1 MSEFIANGFSRK
13 VSGLLRPLFFLFL
26 APVFCLSK
34 PLKINEESS
43 MPPART
49 EVPSQKKWNV
59 EALYSDARLWSEEL
73 SKAKG
78 QDLAPRWPE
87 LKAFRGRLGD
97 PLAMAQ
103 FLERYLSLDR
113 MLTKLA
119 TYAHLRMDEDLGN
132 DEFKRNFGLI
142 LILSHDFRLETS
154 WLEPEILALSDAEI
168 SHLMKEPSL
177 GLYKF
182 YFQRLLSMRP
192 HTLSSD
198 KEELVALAGKAM
210 DASAKAFQALNN
222 ADLTFRPA
230 IDSMG
235 NEHSLTNGTYA
246 TYIHSP
252 DRNLRKSTIVNLH
265 EGFSLHANT
274 LCELLQGNVQAHL
287 FQAKARQ
294 FPDCITAALLDKQ
307 IDPAVVRQLIAT
319 VRKGRALM
327 DEYLLLRKEALKLD
341 AVHVY
346 DLAAP
351 LVAPKEEKMTY
362 EQACQMVIESV
373 APLGAEYQQALR
385 KGLIEDRW
393 VDPFEN
399 ARKRSGA
406 YSSGCYDSMPYIL
419 MNFHGTL
426 YDTMTL
432 AHEAGHSMHSYFSRK
447 HQPYIYADYSIFV
460 AEVASTFNEQL
471 LMDHLMKKAKT
482 KSEKAYLLSD
492 QIDRIR
498 GTVIRQTLLAEFE
511 LKIHELA
518 EQGQPLTPKL
528 LNQIYIDLMRDYYGS
543 NLVID
548 PEIEI
553 EWARIPHFYSNF
565 YVYQYATGVSAAMA
579 LHEQVLKST
588 EARDRYL
595 KFLSSGGSKYP
606 LEILKEAGVDMTTSA
621 PVEAALAR
629 FAYLIRELRKNL

>member
-1 MSEFIANGFSRK
+1 
-13 VSGLLRPLFFLFL
+13 
-26 APVFCLSK
+26 
-34 PLKINEESS
+34 

-49 EVPSQKKWNV
+49 EVPAQQKWNV
-59 EALYSDARLWSEEL
+59 EALYSDPQLWREEL
-73 SKAKG
+73 AKAKG
-78 QDLAPRWPE
+78 QEVAPRWPE

-97 PLAMAQ
+97 PRATAQ
-103 FLERYLSLDR
+103 FLENYLSLDR
-113 MLTKLA
+113 RLTKLA

-142 LILSHDFRLETS
+142 LSLGHDFRLETS
-154 WLEPEILALSDAEI
+154 WIEPEILALSDAEI
-168 SHLMKEPSL
+168 ARLMQEPSL
-177 GLYKF
+177 RLYKF
-182 YFQRLLSMRP
+182 YFERLLTMRP

-210 DASAKAFQALNN
+210 DSSAKAFQALNN
-222 ADLTFRPA
+222 ADLSFQPA
-230 IDSMG
+230 VDSAG
-235 NEHSLTNGTYA
+235 KEHPLTNGTYA

-252 DRNLRKSTIVNLH
+252 DRSLRKSAIANLH
-265 EGFSLHANT
+265 QGFALHANT

-287 FQAKARQ
+287 FQARVRQ
-294 FPDCITAALLDKQ
+294 FPDCITAALFDKQ
-307 IDPAVVRQLIAT
+307 IDPKVVRQLIAT

-327 DEYLLLRKEALKLD
+327 DEYLLLRKEAMKLD

-351 LVAPKEEKMTY
+351 LVASTEEKMTY
-362 EQACQMVIESV
+362 EQACQTVVASV
-373 APLGAEYQQALR
+373 APLGAEYQGILR
-385 KGLIEDRW
+385 KGLTEDRW

-399 ARKRSGA
+399 VRKRSGA

-432 AHEAGHSMHSYFSRK
+432 AHEAGHSMHSYLSRK

-471 LMDHLMKKAKT
+471 LMDHLMKQAKT
-482 KSEKAYLLSD
+482 KKEKAYLLSD

-498 GTVIRQTLLAEFE
+498 GTVVRQTLFAEFE

-518 EQGQPLTPKL
+518 EQGQPLTPAL
-528 LNQIYIDLMRDYYGS
+528 LNQIYAGLMRDYYGS
-543 NLVID
+543 NLVVD

-579 LHEQVLKST
+579 LHEQVMKST
-588 EARDRYL
+588 DARDRYL

-629 FAYLIRELRKNL
+629 FQYLIQELKKNL